1 MSVDVRFWKH
11 IVAGDDVVFAKTLPN
26 VFGACREKGM
36 VPKDAPY
43 IPLLGAK

>member
-1 MSVDVRFWKH
+1 MLDFGISWQGVMWWMFVTPPD
-11 IVAGDDVVFAKTLPN
+11 